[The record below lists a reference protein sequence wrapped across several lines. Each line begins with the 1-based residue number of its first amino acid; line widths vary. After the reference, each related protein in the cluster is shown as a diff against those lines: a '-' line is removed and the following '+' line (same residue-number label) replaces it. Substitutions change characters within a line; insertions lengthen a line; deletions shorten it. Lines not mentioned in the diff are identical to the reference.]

1 MSEGGTIPTPAD
13 APNPVELIELIERL
27 DHDNERLR
35 MKSLDLMNLM
45 EEVVNREVAGE
56 RRIDELQ
63 RRVDELAEANLAL
76 HNTKL
81 MRFTRPIRAVY
92 RRARGRVLR

>member
-1 MSEGGTIPTPAD
+1 MSEPGTIPTPDD

-35 MKSLDLMNLM
+35 MKSLGLMNLM
-45 EEVVNREVAGE
+45 EEAVNREVAGE
-56 RRIDELQ
+56 RRIEELDRRIDEL
-63 RRVDELAEANLAL
+63 EAENAAL

-81 MRFTRPIRAVY
+81 MRFTRPIREVY
-92 RRARGRVLR
+92 RRLRARIAA

>member
-1 MSEGGTIPTPAD
+1 MSDVGKIPTPAD
-13 APNPVELIELIERL
+13 APNPVELIELIEQL

-63 RRVDELAEANLAL
+63 RRVDELEEENLAL

-92 RRARGRVLR
+92 RRVRARVSA

>member
-1 MSEGGTIPTPAD
+1 MSEAGKIPTPDD
-13 APNPVELIELIERL
+13 APSPVELIELIERL

-63 RRVDELAEANLAL
+63 RRVDELEHENLAL

-92 RRARGRVLR
+92 RRAKARVSV